1 MIRKN
6 KFHKKG
12 FGIFLYKRCAFLF
25 FLFFVS
31 FFNSQIYFSEGITV
45 HGSEYIYDRTSQDV
59 AQNVAE
65 AEKEMLAGNVS
76 SKVLEAE
83 KTIKAHKAEPKT
95 LITKKEKIEKSIQ
108 KKIDDQKR
116 KKIDEVLL
124 PRGKTSSDYFTKAKN
139 SESSILLDNQILLLS
154 VCIDFYISVFLVVIS
169 TSLFCV
175 SSGAA
180 VGCDSSTIYSVRP
193 PPTFS

>member
-83 KTIKAHKAEPKT
+83 KTIKAHKA
-95 LITKKEKIEKSIQ
+95 
-108 KKIDDQKR
+108 
-116 KKIDEVLL
+116 
-124 PRGKTSSDYFTKAKN
+124 
-139 SESSILLDNQILLLS
+139 
-154 VCIDFYISVFLVVIS
+154 
-169 TSLFCV
+169 
-175 SSGAA
+175 
-180 VGCDSSTIYSVRP
+180 
-193 PPTFS
+193 

>member
-1 MIRKN
+1 
-6 KFHKKG
+6 
-12 FGIFLYKRCAFLF
+12 
-25 FLFFVS
+25 
-31 FFNSQIYFSEGITV
+31 
-45 HGSEYIYDRTSQDV
+45 
-59 AQNVAE
+59 
-65 AEKEMLAGNVS
+65 MLAGNVS

-139 SESSILLDNQILLLS
+139 SESSILLDNQNHLFS
-154 VCIDFYISVFLVVIS
+154 DCNNYYNSDFQVVIS
-169 TSLFCV
+169 TSLINDLPLFV
-175 SSGAA
+175 YNKSE
-180 VGCDSSTIYSVRP
+180 DFFYSVRP